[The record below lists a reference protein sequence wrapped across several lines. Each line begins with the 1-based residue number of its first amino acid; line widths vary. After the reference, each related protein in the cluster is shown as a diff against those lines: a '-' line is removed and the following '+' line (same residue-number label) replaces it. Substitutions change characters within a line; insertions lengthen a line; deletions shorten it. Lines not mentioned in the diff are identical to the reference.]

1 MCSRFD
7 SDHSSDSSDSSDQET
22 IMVRTWAGRL
32 VTRVLEEEGMLQGE
46 SWSPRAGARE
56 EYQMVWEVKEQ
67 RRTSSSQSPTPGVS
81 WSWLS
86 CSGTRSSPGSRSA
99 SGCWRT
105 LLAQR
110 WINIASHCTSSPAHW
125 VVVLWREFLVSC
137 LLYVFLGY
145 IAEEDQQ
152 AETLNLKHYNLRFI
166 ALEVRDH
173 FNDDGCNY
181 FVNDSLILT
190 EQWW

>member
-1 MCSRFD
+1 
-7 SDHSSDSSDSSDQET
+7 
-22 IMVRTWAGRL
+22 MV
-32 VTRVLEEEGMLQGE
+32 
-46 SWSPRAGARE
+46 
-56 EYQMVWEVKEQ
+56 
-67 RRTSSSQSPTPGVS
+67 
-81 WSWLS
+81 
-86 CSGTRSSPGSRSA
+86 
-99 SGCWRT
+99 
-105 LLAQR
+105 
-110 WINIASHCTSSPAHW
+110 
-125 VVVLWREFLVSC
+125 FC

-190 EQWW
+190 EQ